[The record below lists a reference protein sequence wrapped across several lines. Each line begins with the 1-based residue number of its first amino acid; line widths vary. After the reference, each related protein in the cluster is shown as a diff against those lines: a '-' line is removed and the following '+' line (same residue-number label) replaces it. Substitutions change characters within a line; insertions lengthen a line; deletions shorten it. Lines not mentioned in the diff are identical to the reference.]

1 MSSFSLDFKTKS
13 CSKLLFFLIYSFK
26 KRSKYTIK
34 NFVAKEQKW
43 QDFFESQVLQYLKK
57 KSFSYMGNPHIGPLQ
72 YRPHAKYVKKA
83 IYNEKRRQK
92 IILHWANL
100 SKDLEYIYDRFV
112 DINK

>member
-1 MSSFSLDFKTKS
+1 MKS
-13 CSKLLFFLIYSFK
+13 Y
-26 KRSKYTIK
+26 
-34 NFVAKEQKW
+34 
-43 QDFFESQVLQYLKK
+43 
-57 KSFSYMGNPHIGPLQ
+57 IGILC
-72 YRPHAKYVKKA
+72 KKA

>member
-1 MSSFSLDFKTKS
+1 
-13 CSKLLFFLIYSFK
+13 
-26 KRSKYTIK
+26 
-34 NFVAKEQKW
+34 
-43 QDFFESQVLQYLKK
+43 
-57 KSFSYMGNPHIGPLQ
+57 MGNPHIGPLQ